1 MDESESK
8 TAENLHDGED
18 DDDNMCA
25 VCGGTPC
32 DWIVYG
38 EEAVQD
44 IEKEYSS
51 ELDTI
56 DNRTL
61 RHSTYKL
68 FIYSKYGFLGKGN
81 RIKIAPCVVDHIR
94 QKWPDPNGE
103 YTGYH
108 SA

>member
-8 TAENLHDGED
+8 TAENLHDGE

-38 EEAVQD
+38 EEAVED
-44 IEKEYSS
+44 IEKEFSS
-51 ELDTI
+51 ELNTI

-81 RIKIAPCVVDHIR
+81 RIKIATCVVDRIR

-103 YTGYH
+103 YTGYR

>member
-1 MDESESK
+1 MDASESK
-8 TAENLHDGED
+8 TAENLHDEED
-18 DDDNMCA
+18 DDMCA
-25 VCGGTPC
+25 VCGCTPC
-32 DWIVYG
+32 DWIVDG
-38 EEAVQD
+38 EEAVQE

-68 FIYSKYGFLGKGN
+68 FFFSKYGFLGKGN
-81 RIKIAPCVVDHIR
+81 RIKIAPCVVDRIR

-103 YTGYH
+103 YMGYR